1 MLTSIVGSILSGQLV
16 SRLGKY
22 KWIAILG
29 MLISVGGTV
38 LLARLSVTSGN
49 TDVLIA
55 MLVLGLGMGFGMAL
69 YTLIVQN
76 AMPGKIGQSTA
87 ALTFFRSIGG
97 TIALAA
103 MGSILNTAYLPAFQ
117 GALPASIKQAA
128 AASPKVAQFLGI
140 FNNPQI
146 LLQPGVE
153 AQLRAGAA
161 QQGPAGLAVFNQVI
175 ESVKIG
181 LTAGIHNVFLMS
193 VVIMV
198 VGTIAVL
205 FLKEIPLRGG
215 RNKQAP
221 VAEVGGEEVPE
232 AEGSLAA
239 MV

>member
-1 MLTSIVGSILSGQLV
+1 
-16 SRLGKY
+16 
-22 KWIAILG
+22 
-29 MLISVGGTV
+29 
-38 LLARLSVTSGN
+38 
-49 TDVLIA
+49 
-55 MLVLGLGMGFGMAL
+55 
-69 YTLIVQN
+69 
-76 AMPGKIGQSTA
+76 
-87 ALTFFRSIGG
+87 
-97 TIALAA
+97 
-103 MGSILNTAYLPAFQ
+103 
-117 GALPASIKQAA
+117 
-128 AASPKVAQFLGI
+128 
-140 FNNPQI
+140 

-221 VAEVGGEEVPE
+221 VAEVDGEEVPE